1 MMQPDRRIHAE
12 NSKYTAI
19 LFIVIAFAVITNAIR
34 DLNQLHDYSS
44 GFQAVVLDWFQPGPE
59 SYAVG
64 FSAQPVECTSV
75 IAQDEVRSDEFRWTG
90 LVAPGR
96 TIEIKGVNGDISAE
110 PTSGANVEVLAT
122 KKARRSDPALV
133 DLRVLE
139 HSEGVTICV
148 VYPSDDP
155 NNPNSCEPG
164 KGGRMNVR
172 NNDVKVD
179 VALRV
184 PAGVNFSGRTVNG
197 EIVARSLAS
206 NVVLST
212 VNGSITISTSGYARA
227 NTVNGE
233 IAATLGDTNWP
244 DKLEFNTVN
253 GGITLDLPQNISA
266 EVKADT
272 FNGAISSD
280 FPLAVVNRVSRKHL
294 SGTIGSGG
302 RELILKTLNGSIN
315 LRRAG

>member
-1 MMQPDRRIHAE
+1 MQPERRIHAE

-44 GFQAVVLDWFQPGPE
+44 SFQAVVLDWFQPGPE

-64 FSAQPVECTSV
+64 FSAQPVACASL
-75 IAQDEVRSDEFRWTG
+75 ISQDGVRSDEFRWTG

-110 PTSGANVEVLAT
+110 PASGANVEVLAT

-155 NNPNSCEPG
+155 SNPNSCEPG

-184 PAGVNFSGRTVNG
+184 PAGVNFNGRTVNG

-227 NTVNGE
+227 KTVNGE

-253 GGITLDLPQNISA
+253 GGITLDLPPNISA